1 MKIIKI
7 ITLLLVVLLSDECSA
22 QQLEFLG
29 LPMQSTISEFSQAL
43 IDHKFQDQYTSGNLA
58 HQFWRYGDFWKI
70 RKCDE
75 VNLFAHDKI
84 HVDLIDVNF
93 YPTANKNSN
102 EDYAKAITEL
112 IDDLSDKYGK
122 PKSVDTLRKDKEY
135 YCLIHTAHAEN
146 DIFYVME
153 WNIYEDKL
161 LLVFNNSRGYIVQMR
176 YISKERIRRIN
187 ESLKFRGKGAAD
199 L

>member
-1 MKIIKI
+1 MCYTICMRFTV
-7 ITLLLVVLLSDECSA
+7 TLPLSDVAASGA
-22 QQLEFLG
+22 VFSFLAFAAPSRAPFCAG
-29 LPMQSTISEFSQAL
+29 GERPWKYCTKQA
-43 IDHKFQDQYTSGNLA
+43 K
-58 HQFWRYGDFWKI
+58 DFWKI

-102 EDYAKAITEL
+102 EDYSKAITEL